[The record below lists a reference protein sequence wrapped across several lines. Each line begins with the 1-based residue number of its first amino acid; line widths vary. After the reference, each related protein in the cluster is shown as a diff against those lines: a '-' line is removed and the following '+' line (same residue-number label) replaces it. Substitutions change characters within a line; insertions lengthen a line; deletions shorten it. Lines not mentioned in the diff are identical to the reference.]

1 MVNSE
6 LAETIVGQGA
16 FEPGAVEIT
25 IDEVVP
31 GNPMLQR
38 ASVPQGDVGAFW
50 RAYEKHGFEGAARY
64 VGAYG
69 FVRTAKTLVKRLM
82 GRD

>member
-6 LAETIVGQGA
+6 LAEGIVAQDIFESGA
-16 FEPGAVEIT
+16 TVIS
-25 IDEVVP
+25 IDEVIP

-38 ASVPQGDVGAFW
+38 PSVPQGDVDGFW
-50 RAYEKHGFEGAARY
+50 RAHEKHGFEGAARY

-69 FVRTAKTLVKRLM
+69 FVKTAKTLVKRLTRR
-82 GRD
+82 G